1 VEHFST
7 ILSLQVEYFR
17 GIRTSAIR
25 RMWRKA
31 EELKE
36 DTIAKIYQMKV
47 QFERK
52 ANTRLSALTFF
63 VK

>member
-1 VEHFST
+1 
-7 ILSLQVEYFR
+7 
-17 GIRTSAIR
+17 
-25 RMWRKA
+25 MWRKA

>member
-7 ILSLQVEYFR
+7 ILPLQVEYFR
-17 GIRTSAIR
+17 GIKTRAIR
-25 RMWRKA
+25 SMRRKA

-52 ANTRLSALTFF
+52 ANTRLSALTFL